1 MAGDVVAWGC
11 AAVVI
16 LGLAAYVFFEIL
28 KRWRVGLRL
37 SALDES
43 LLYDDG
49 VSVEV
54 ITDTP
59 IGSSMVGGVVA
70 EFVEEVVIKKCVMYN
85 TTKFTTKCVNL

>member
-11 AAVVI
+11 AAIVI
-16 LGLAAYVFFEIL
+16 FGLASYVFFEVL
-28 KRWRVGLRL
+28 KRGRVGLRL

-59 IGSSMVGGVVA
+59 PGSSTVGGVVA
-70 EFVEEVVIKKCVMYN
+70 EFVEEGP
-85 TTKFTTKCVNL
+85 

>member
-1 MAGDVVAWGC
+1 MAVAGDVVAWGC
-11 AAVVI
+11 SVLVI
-16 LGLAAYVFFEIL
+16 LGLVWYVFYEVL

-54 ITDTP
+54 ITDIP
-59 IGSSMVGGVVA
+59 IGSSIVGGDVA
-70 EFVEEVVIKKCVMYN
+70 EFVEDSGA
-85 TTKFTTKCVNL
+85 

>member
-11 AAVVI
+11 SAIVI
-16 LGLAAYVFFEIL
+16 FGLASYVFFEVL

-59 IGSSMVGGVVA
+59 PGSSTVGGGVA
-70 EFVEEVVIKKCVMYN
+70 ECVDEGP
-85 TTKFTTKCVNL
+85 

>member
-1 MAGDVVAWGC
+1 MATTGDMVAWLC
-11 AAVVI
+11 SALVI
-16 LGLAAYVFFEIL
+16 FGIASYVFFELL

-43 LLYDDG
+43 LLHDDG

-59 IGSSMVGGVVA
+59 VGSSMVGGVVA
-70 EFVEEVVIKKCVMYN
+70 EYVDGDR
-85 TTKFTTKCVNL
+85 T

>member
-1 MAGDVVAWGC
+1 MEVAGDVVAWGC
-11 AAVVI
+11 SALVI
-16 LGLAAYVFFEIL
+16 LGVASYVFYEVL

-54 ITDTP
+54 ITDIP
-59 IGSSMVGGVVA
+59 MGSSLVGGVVA
-70 EFVEEVVIKKCVMYN
+70 EFVEDQGP
-85 TTKFTTKCVNL
+85 

>member
-1 MAGDVVAWGC
+1 MAAATGGLVAWLC
-11 AAVVI
+11 SAIVI
-16 LGLAAYVFFEIL
+16 FGIASYVFFELL

-43 LLYDDG
+43 LLHDDG

-59 IGSSMVGGVVA
+59 VGSSMVGGVVA
-70 EFVEEVVIKKCVMYN
+70 EYVDGVRP
-85 TTKFTTKCVNL
+85 

>member
-1 MAGDVVAWGC
+1 MAGDVVSWGC

-70 EFVEEVVIKKCVMYN
+70 EFVEDQSP
-85 TTKFTTKCVNL
+85 